1 MNKNTL
7 KDLQFSLIISDSILT
22 TVIMIQNWWKGSCN
36 GQVMVI
42 FDMLWNLWNCFQH
55 TLKSLTWFSTHLEI
69 FDMVFNTS
77 WNFWHGF
84 QHSFHMVHNIG
95 EFQNSTFDIFHTF
108 NAKSSLTFMLCPYKD
123 FTHISGWVQ
132 LQFDCNCFKCLCL
145 KTCWKLQVILKTL
158 THVKNILKKYFEN
171 SNMCWN
177 LYCM

>member
-1 MNKNTL
+1 MVRSWW
-7 KDLQFSLIISDSILT
+7 FLICFEIFE
-22 TVIMIQNWWKGSCN
+22 
-36 GQVMVI
+36 MV
-42 FDMLWNLWNCFQH
+42 FNRPWNLWHGFQH

-69 FDMVFNTS
+69 FDMVFNTVF
-77 WNFWHGF
+77 N
-84 QHSFHMVHNIG
+84 MVHNIG

-132 LQFDCNCFKCLCL
+132 LQFDCKCFKCLCL
-145 KTCWKLQVILKTL
+145 KICWKLQVILKTL

-177 LYCM
+177 LYCMLKTC